1 MKVLSIL
8 LALVNSIISGLILLS
23 CVSFK
28 YLHLEALVRISGR
41 LGTALLVILVGA
53 LTYRDGVRPLHPAVL
68 LVAGMM
74 LVLLGT
80 GSAVWGVHLSLVS
93 GDLKKAVILYGG
105 SLVAQGIVS
114 IWGLAEPGVATMG

>member
-114 IWGLAEPGVATMG
+114 IWGLAEPGISAME

>member
-8 LALVNSIISGLILLS
+8 FALVNSVLSALVLLS
-23 CVSFK
+23 CVSLK

-41 LGTALLVILVGA
+41 LGTALVVILVGI
-53 LTYRDGVRPLHPAVL
+53 LTFRDGVRPLPPAVL
-68 LVAGMM
+68 LIGGML

-80 GSAVWGVHLSLVS
+80 ASAVWGVHLSLES

-105 SLVAQGIVS
+105 SLVTQGIVS
-114 IWGLAEPGVATMG
+114 IGGLGDLGTSATS

>member
-8 LALVNSIISGLILLS
+8 FALVNSILSGLVLLS
-23 CVSFK
+23 CVSLK
-28 YLHLEALVRISGR
+28 YLHLDALVRISGR
-41 LGTALLVILVGA
+41 VGTALLVILVGA
-53 LTYRDGVRPLHPAVL
+53 LTFRDGVRPLHPVIL
-68 LVAGMM
+68 LVGGML

-105 SLVAQGIVS
+105 SLVVQGIAS
-114 IWGLAEPGVATMG
+114 IGGLGESALPGIE

>member
-8 LALVNSIISGLILLS
+8 MAMVNTLLSGLILLS

-28 YLHLEALVRISGR
+28 YLHLDALVRISGR
-41 LGTALLVILVGA
+41 LATALLVILVGA

-68 LVAGMM
+68 LIGGMM
-74 LVLLGT
+74 LILLGT
-80 GSAVWGVHLSLVS
+80 GSAVWGIHLSLVS

-105 SLVAQGIVS
+105 SLVVQGNGS
-114 IWGLAEPGVATMG
+114 IWGLAEPALPTAS

>member
-8 LALVNSIISGLILLS
+8 FALVNSILSALVLLS
-23 CVSFK
+23 CVSVK
-28 YLHLEALVRISGR
+28 YLHLDALVRIAGR
-41 LGTALLVILVGA
+41 VGTALLVILVGA
-53 LTYRDGVRPLHPAVL
+53 LTFRDGVRPLHPAIL
-68 LVAGMM
+68 LVGGML

-105 SLVAQGIVS
+105 SLVVQGVVS
-114 IWGLAEPGVATMG
+114 IGGLGESALPNME